1 MLVKKILHDA
11 IEHKNFHNDNRKKS
25 LLFSMNNIQ
34 VNPSC
39 NMLSTK
45 LTTKKKEKEKFHYQV
60 CFLHKF
66 WMHLRKQSNINLD
79 CQSFLKKK

>member
-45 LTTKKKEKEKFHYQV
+45 LTTKKK
-60 CFLHKF
+60 
-66 WMHLRKQSNINLD
+66 
-79 CQSFLKKK
+79 KKKNFIIKFVFFISFECIYENNRI